1 MTADLPTIRVE
12 QMFWQQCPL
21 EERVR
26 IENYASKSN
35 DFRTYK
41 ISKVLF
47 LTESEIT
54 VVAKELKKTSNQS
67 RFTYSQS
74 VLITNDTLK
83 CRQNNFLCTNTVESR
98 ASILSNTLAT
108 PPGTINQKLL
118 SPIFRMK
125 TVNETNIKK
134 SSL

>member
-1 MTADLPTIRVE
+1 MTANLPTIRVE
-12 QMFWQQCPL
+12 QMFWQQRAL

-35 DFRTYK
+35 DFRTCK

-67 RFTYSQS
+67 RSIYSQS
-74 VLITNDTLK
+74 VLITNDALK
-83 CRQNNFLCTNTVESR
+83 SRQNNFLCTNTVESH
-98 ASILSNTLAT
+98 ALILSNTLAA
-108 PPGTINQKLL
+108 PPGTIN
-118 SPIFRMK
+118 
-125 TVNETNIKK
+125 
-134 SSL
+134 